1 MYKFIFLLQINDL
14 CRISYMFV
22 TKTRSNSNDNDD
34 DDDRLVFDITDD
46 ESGRL
51 HNVARFHIPPFVNEV
66 TDPNNS
72 KNNNIN
78 ISSSTNTN
86 TNTNSSNSNE
96 NKNHHYEEEQSVYP
110 AFDCQGTYLYMSLMR
125 SYVFESFCFDFI
137 LGCLSIFLSKKYT
150 FYIFHI
156 LQSIITSMQQEPF
169 IIC

>member
-1 MYKFIFLLQINDL
+1 
-14 CRISYMFV
+14 MFV

-51 HNVARFHIPPFVNEV
+51 HTVARFHIPPFVNEV

-78 ISSSTNTN
+78 ISSSTNTNTN

-110 AFDCQGTYLYMSLMR
+110 AFDCQGTYLYMSFMH
-125 SYVFESFCFDFI
+125 SYVLENFCFDFI

>member
-1 MYKFIFLLQINDL
+1 
-14 CRISYMFV
+14 MFV
-22 TKTRSNSNDNDD
+22 TKTRSNSNENDNDDD

-51 HNVARFHIPPFVNEV
+51 HTVARFHIPPFVNEV

-72 KNNNIN
+72 KNNNI
-78 ISSSTNTN
+78 SSSSSSS

-110 AFDCQGTYLYMSLMR
+110 AFDCQGTYLYMSLIR